1 MRAEDSEILSVVDG
15 QDKIIGQDRR
25 DEIHRLGLSHRAV
38 HVLVFRL
45 DGRIFLQ
52 KRGRHKQESPG
63 LWDSSVA
70 GHVDAGETYDACCVR
85 EIREEIGIRVIQ
97 MPKRLF
103 KLGASPQTGMEFCWV
118 YRLVTDL
125 NLELDYTEME
135 TGQWLT
141 QAQVDQR
148 LSNSAENFSDS
159 FHLIWRQFRRCK
171 EVDIVECV

>member
-15 QDKIIGQDRR
+15 QDQVIGQDRR
-25 DEIHRLGLSHRAV
+25 DTIHQLGLLHRAV
-38 HVLVFRL
+38 HVLVFRQ

-70 GHVDAGETYDACCVR
+70 GHVDAGESYDACCVR
-85 EIREEIGIRVIQ
+85 EIREEIGIQVNE

-103 KLGASPQTGMEFCWV
+103 KLGASPQSGMEFCWV

-125 NLELDYTEME
+125 ELELDYTEME
-135 TGQWLT
+135 AGQWFTQPWVDQWLT
-141 QAQVDQR
+141 D
-148 LSNSAENFSDS
+148 SAENFADP
-159 FHLIWRQFRRCK
+159 FHLIWRQFRQRK
-171 EVDIVECV
+171 EVDVVDWV